1 MDFAP
6 LRRRMPDRRTT
17 PWQAVFLLLLGACSG
32 EGDDIETVLRD
43 PGALRGR
50 NPDNIQALFG
60 EPEFRRR
67 DGTAQVWQYSADI
80 CFLDL
85 FFYPQK
91 DAEAPA
97 FVVTHYEIR
106 NKGDQAVTSRAC
118 LATIAANKE

>member
-6 LRRRMPDRRTT
+6 LRLRMPNRRTK
-17 PWQAVFLLLLGACSG
+17 PWQAALLLLLGACSG

-50 NPDNIQALFG
+50 NPENIQTLFG
-60 EPEFRRR
+60 APEFRRR
-67 DGTAQVWQYSADI
+67 DGTAQVWQYSAEI

-91 DAEAPA
+91 DAETPA
-97 FVVTHYEIR
+97 SVVTHYEIR